1 MPFQTKLNQT
11 GFEKGATVEDFSI
24 YSKDLKPE
32 NSNKINIIFFFFLC
46 TLSCC
51 LLSCSLFFQDSSSRT
66 QKEEDTAPFIVQE
79 IKGQVVVTRVN
90 GLPEEL
96 QMSYTACFKDLV
108 YPDNRLPGGSLFK
121 IHFFEFSAKKECSKS
136 NTFLFSDSTECI
148 ELETDSNG
156 CLSWT
161 EVYPYRPVWESVW
174 YRYGRALEG
183 TGIHKGIKTVPLA
196 FNPWL
201 SLDAS
206 GSALQLVDLRHRS
219 IAKKGRLI
227 SLEEQDIPECRFCSV
242 SKNERDCKVCHKKM
256 YSLSS
261 VMANFAKK
269 SSLPRLWV
277 DKVNTHISQEHK
289 TLSAKTEKNILLL
302 KQFGICH
309 NAQQKDCDPP
319 GRFLKARLHIPL
331 KIQALNYRR
340 EKEYPLLNRG
350 DYIIKAYLFLKNEE
364 GENIL
369 LHRDMNFMP
378 ARLFRGGG
386 ESNLRADFYFHVP
399 YEHYNLPAFLALKV
413 RQKTKNGTEP
423 AFLPFEAV
431 FSFPNRLK
439 SVIGNKTL
447 DIEKS
452 ALSFYRDNPH
462 KEGSLLESYQ
472 FSGSWQKEKDS
483 GFRRA
488 GWDIKLNRLRFSDV
502 DLEKCPTVVKR
513 TIRYV
518 GEVCIVD
525 PLTGE
530 VVPNTG
536 ISIQRQNITVQKDGT
551 TLEQQL
557 KDITP
562 VKDTADLSEFQDG
575 SQQNLEGAPLKNPV
589 YISDT
594 SGCLRWVDKLSHKW
608 YNREKYFIRKMIF
621 SKKEWGFSGEKII
634 AINPWHW
641 GFVFFQDIT
650 QLGYSSIRTNPAPA
664 EPPRIVLH
672 DFRSLFPD
680 LIYTIDR
687 WLGINIFQNLLFL
700 FRIKVDRPD
709 NVSIGLGGQRPSAQD
724 ARRGYYALRF
734 TLVKS
739 HTEEAGGKGNQVINF
754 HKFHQQ
760 YSKTND
766 WNTNQGWLLGRA
778 NGKNSGQMMNTN
790 LEYITHFDTYVQV
803 RDSMVN
809 AYTNFL
815 FDLNEFVFIGSN
827 NRLIVQL
834 WPTDPQYYHYKE
846 NSCEIDP
853 QKSKFKPF
861 LDHDLVTPAFMGTFV
876 PGDQRNWNI
885 FRALSEH
892 VSLNRKRDLDV
903 ISLNM
908 NEEQKKLFVKEGK
921 LNTPIDFTKDNKSVL
936 ALNNISHSQW
946 DRFINNGKRRS
957 PSHKLWTKLGTHW
970 TVRANTFSETARPLL
985 REIGPFF
992 EKFYTNIETF
1002 LKTEPNKDP
1011 LSVFQ
1016 QNKNRLLESLD
1027 LAMSNISTVL
1037 KGAKI
1042 HSPAFEFFQKLQNLM
1057 NKSLKLLQDYDKEPL
1072 VLRMEIENISKAL
1085 VNLVNGVLEVPF
1097 SFEEIQK
1104 HFYQK
1109 LGSHR
1114 WFDSQISFPE
1124 KPDKWSGFNM
1134 NLFAKDRGL
1143 RVITMND
1150 PLLDTFIEDLNV
1162 SAHIHNAHHR
1172 QFRKKLKG
1180 NITAFM
1186 SDPLL
1191 KASQEQLEALDF
1203 AEHGSLIH
1211 ERESEKQLFWSN
1223 FELMKGDD
1231 YETIIRKTTKMYL
1244 PTMNRAWL
1252 NKVLEQGIHSGN
1264 LLTPEVMTFLHSLCG
1279 FWFNHFYK
1287 NYLEQTQLDT
1297 IFDNHMDY
1305 FRYYKGVLD
1314 YLSNDQGSYQ
1324 QHQDL
1329 YQAMENYNLIAMDQS
1344 FLKIQ
1349 NPFALYNIGEDSIN
1363 APSLMTD
1370 ALYKS
1375 VNKIWIKVLSQPNS
1389 ISTSPYK
1396 PLEYLSQSLLFDKLK
1411 SHRHPYFKCMANPLD
1426 FFHTEKKIIV
1436 GDIGSDYSDLKYEYG
1451 LTFSYNLQRA
1461 FDYAYSTQWSMSRSF
1476 SASLGSAISAF
1487 GNLDKVV
1494 NPLKIVSPF
1503 LEFNGIK
1510 LSGDVG
1516 TSRSDADA
1524 NRRQHSLR
1532 FSDESMYFQVNK
1544 SVISIRLK
1552 NFRHCLI
1559 VRAKNQAFE
1568 GYDSEH
1574 LKVWQE
1580 ELEKNFV
1587 HQIPYIKSGLMLC
1600 SEDMD
1605 TNKGHKPLDIKEDY
1619 YYLYQLMPMDRG
1631 QFQNPLSF
1639 RNRPYI
1645 MSVRGRTEMEKLGFM
1660 LHSFVEGD
1668 KKEGVEDYNPY
1679 WLMTNPYNQAPR
1691 VAEGTR
1697 EMIQQAKI
1705 WDKTGFYPGVYDVN
1719 YDQEHYFLRESV
1731 TNRAK
1736 IDEDD
1741 SKKAPL
1747 FQTISEWL
1755 YENNPLGYIPFD
1767 NTLPTPERT
1776 EP

>member
-1 MPFQTKLNQT
+1 MKKN
-11 GFEKGATVEDFSI
+11 
-24 YSKDLKPE
+24 
-32 NSNKINIIFFFFLC
+32 FFGCAFLSA
-46 TLSCC
+46 LSVC
-51 LLSCSLFFQDSSSRT
+51 LLSCSLFFQDRGRT
-66 QKEEDTAPFIVQE
+66 EAEEDTASFIVQE
-79 IKGQVVVTRVN
+79 ITGQVVVTRVN
-90 GLPEEL
+90 GLPEET

-108 YPDNRLPGGSLFK
+108 YQDNRLPGGSLFK
-121 IHFFEFSAKKECSKS
+121 IHFFEPSLKKECSKS
-136 NTFLFSDSTECI
+136 NTFLFSDSTGCI

-161 EVYPYRPVWESVW
+161 EVYPYRPVRESVW

-183 TGIHKGIKTVPLA
+183 TGIHQGIKTVPLA

-201 SLDAS
+201 SLDTS

-219 IAKKGRLI
+219 IAKKGKLT
-227 SLEEQDIPECRFCSV
+227 SLDEKDIPECRFCSS
-242 SKNERDCKVCHKKM
+242 SKNERDCKVCHRKIH
-256 YSLSS
+256 SLSA
-261 VMANFAKK
+261 VMADFAEK
-269 SSLPRLWV
+269 SSRPRLWV

-289 TLSAKTEKNILLL
+289 TLSEKTKENISLL

-309 NAQQKDCDPP
+309 NARQTDCDPP

-340 EKEYPLLNRG
+340 EEEYPLLNRG
-350 DYIIKAYLFLKNEE
+350 DYIIKAYLFLKNEK

-369 LHRDMNFMP
+369 LHRDMDFMP

-399 YEHYNLPAFLALKV
+399 YEHYNLPVFLALKIQ
-413 RQKTKNGTEP
+413 QKTEKGVES

-452 ALSFYRDNPH
+452 VFSFYRDNPH
-462 KEGSLLESYQ
+462 KDISLLESYK
-472 FSGSWQKEKDS
+472 FSGSWQKEKEEGS

-502 DLEKCPTVVKR
+502 DLEKCPTVVDR

-536 ISIQRQNITVQKDGT
+536 ITIQRQTIKVQQDGK
-551 TLEQQL
+551 TLEQ
-557 KDITP
+557 KVEDITP
-562 VKDTADLSEFQDG
+562 MQGTTFPDQFQEGTQLDLQ
-575 SQQNLEGAPLKNPV
+575 GAPLKNPV

-594 SGCLRWVDKLSHKW
+594 SGCLRWVDNLSHKW

-621 SKKEWGFSGEKII
+621 SKKEWGFSGEKMI

-650 QLGYSSIRTNPAPA
+650 QLGSLSIRTNPAKA

-709 NVSIGLGGQRPSAQD
+709 NVSVGLGGQRPSAQD
-724 ARRGYYALRF
+724 ARRGYYALRLI
-734 TLVKS
+734 LVKS
-739 HTEEAGGKGNQVINF
+739 HTEEAGGRGNQAINF
-754 HKFHQQ
+754 HKFQEQ
-760 YSKTND
+760 YGKTND
-766 WNTNQGWLLGRA
+766 WNTNQGWLVGRT
-778 NGKNSGQMMNTN
+778 NGQRSGQMMNTN

-834 WPTDPQYYHYKE
+834 WPTDPKYYHYKE

-853 QKSKFKPF
+853 AKSQFKPF
-861 LDHDLVTPAFMGTFV
+861 LDHDLVAPAFMGTFV

-885 FRALSEH
+885 FRALSEN
-892 VSLNRKRDLDV
+892 VPLGMKKKLDV
-903 ISLNM
+903 MSLNM
-908 NEEQKKLFVKEGK
+908 NEQQKETFLEEGR
-921 LNTPIDFTKDNKSVL
+921 LEVPADFAQDDKNVV

-946 DRFINNGKRRS
+946 DRFINNSKKRS
-957 PSHKLWTKLGTHW
+957 PAHRLWTKLQTHW
-970 TVRANTFSETARPLL
+970 TVRAKTFSETARPIL
-985 REIGPFF
+985 REMSAFF
-992 EKFYTNIETF
+992 ENFYTNMEAF
-1002 LKTEPNKDP
+1002 LKTEPDRNP
-1011 LSVFQ
+1011 LSPFQ
-1016 QNKNRLLESLD
+1016 QNKNRLLESVD

-1037 KGAKI
+1037 KGAEK
-1042 HSPAFEFFQKLQNLM
+1042 HSPASDFFQNMQSIM
-1057 NKSLKLLQDYDKEPL
+1057 NKSLKLLKDFDKEPL
-1072 VLRMEIENISKAL
+1072 LIRTEMDGISQAL
-1085 VNLVNGVLEVPF
+1085 IHLINGVLEAPF
-1097 SFEEIQK
+1097 SFEEIK
-1104 HFYQK
+1104 ELFNRESGH
-1109 LGSHR
+1109 SR
-1114 WFDSQISFPE
+1114 WFDSQISFPQE
-1124 KPDKWSGFNM
+1124 PDKWSGFNM

-1143 RVITMND
+1143 KMITMND
-1150 PLLDTFIEDLNV
+1150 PLLDTFVEDLNK
-1162 SAHIHNAHHR
+1162 SADIHNSYHR
-1172 QFRKKLKG
+1172 QFREKIKKDME
-1180 NITAFM
+1180 TAM
-1186 SDPLL
+1186 DDPLSEVSL
-1191 KASQEQLEALDF
+1191 DQMGALDM
-1203 AEHGSLIH
+1203 AEHGALIQKRAK
-1211 ERESEKQLFWSN
+1211 ERERFWGN
-1223 FELMKGDD
+1223 FELMEGDD
-1231 YETIIRKTTKMYL
+1231 YETMKRKTTKMYL
-1244 PTMNRAWL
+1244 PAMNRAWL
-1252 NKVLEQGIHSGN
+1252 GKVVEQGIHSGN
-1264 LLTPEVMTFLHSLCG
+1264 LQTPEVMTFLHSLCG
-1279 FWFNHFYK
+1279 FWFNHFYEK
-1287 NYLEQTQLDT
+1287 YLEQVQLDT
-1297 IFDNHMDY
+1297 IFDNHMDH
-1305 FRYYKGVLD
+1305 FRYYKGVLN
-1314 YLSNDQGSYQ
+1314 YLSDDKGSYQ
-1324 QHQDL
+1324 QYQDL
-1329 YQAMENYNLIAMDQS
+1329 YQAMEQYNLIDMDQS
-1344 FLKIQ
+1344 FLKVQ
-1349 NPFALYNIGEDSIN
+1349 NPFALNSPEEHWLQSVFMSGEEAVN
-1363 APSLMTD
+1363 ASPFLTD
-1370 ALYKS
+1370 TFYKS
-1375 VNKIWIKVLSQPNS
+1375 LDKVWSMALSQPHS
-1389 ISTSPYK
+1389 LSTNPYK
-1396 PLEYLSQSLLFDKLK
+1396 GVHSMSTLLVDLLK
-1411 SHRHPYFKCMANPLD
+1411 AHRHPYFKCMANPLD

-1476 SASLGSAISAF
+1476 SASLGTALSFF
-1487 GNLDKVV
+1487 GNLDRVV
-1494 NPLKIVSPF
+1494 DPLRLVTPF

-1516 TSRSDADA
+1516 TGRSDADA

-1552 NFRHCLI
+1552 NFRHCLV

-1568 GYDSEH
+1568 GYNSET
-1574 LKVWQE
+1574 LKVWNE

-1600 SEDMD
+1600 SEDVDTDRDMD
-1605 TNKGHKPLDIKEDY
+1605 DPFYIKEDY

-1679 WLMTNPYNQAPR
+1679 WLMTNPYNTAPR

-1731 TNRAK
+1731 GRRARAE
-1736 IDEDD
+1736 EDD
-1741 SKKAPL
+1741 SKKAPF
-1747 FQTISEWL
+1747 FQTLGNWM
-1755 YENNPLGYIPFD
+1755 YENNPFGYVPFD
-1767 NTLPTPERT
+1767 GTPPTPDRT